1 MTKEEKAQ
9 YLQMLKVMVFIAI
22 IYSGLIRC

>member
-1 MTKEEKAQ
+1 MTKEQKAQ

-22 IYSGLIRC
+22 IYAGLVRC